1 MLFRRL
7 ILNALLV
14 GLLAGLVLSLVQ
26 ILAVNPI
33 IFAAETFEVA
43 EPVDATANI
52 HTHAADGHGHA
63 HTHDSEAW
71 APEDGWERTG
81 FTVLSNVLAATGFA
95 SVLLALMSIL
105 QLLGV
110 TRVNVG
116 KGVLWGI
123 AGFTAFFLA
132 PAVGLPPE
140 IPGVEAAAL
149 ESRQFWWLA
158 AVAGVGLGILML
170 VFAPRYVKMRRIG
183 HCNALSD
190 ADSSSQWPGLYPS
203 RSGCRAGTDGF
214 TPAIYRRFRCREP
227 VVLGGDG
234 GAGGLGIKSLCTSGC
249 ACKGLGYV

>member
-43 EPVDATANI
+43 EPVEVTGA
-52 HTHAADGHGHA
+52 HAHASDGHDHV
-63 HTHDSEAW
+63 HDSEAW

-95 SVLLALMSIL
+95 SVLLACMSIL

-149 ESRQFWWLA
+149 ESRQLWWLA
-158 AVAGVGLGILML
+158 AVGGVGLGILML
-170 VFAPRYVKMRRIG
+170 FFAPRYVKILG
-183 HCNALSD
+183 ALAIATPYLMPIPHLD
-190 ADSSSQWPGLYPS
+190 GPAFTHPDPAAVLALTDLHQQFIVA
-203 RSGCRAGTDGF
+203 SGAVNLLFWVVMGALAAWAFNRF
-214 TPAIYRRFRCREP
+214 VLPAVP
-227 VVLGGDG
+227 
-234 GAGGLGIKSLCTSGC
+234 AK
-249 ACKGLGYV
+249 A